1 MHPIIMN
8 SFDKSL
14 KLSLSCIINIHEVC
28 IINTELNDKRKTEVS
43 VERISVCN
51 VIKNLA
57 EHGIRCLPCSD
68 TTNVIAMLLN
78 KYDVIL
84 MSK

>member
-28 IINTELNDKRKTEVS
+28 IINTELNDKRKVIYFRKTEVS

-51 VIKNLA
+51 VIENLA
-57 EHGIRCLPCSD
+57 KHDIHCLPCSY
-68 TTNVIAMLLN
+68 TNDVIAMLPN
-78 KYDVIL
+78 G
-84 MSK
+84 